1 MRFVVLAVLL
11 SGIVGCGD
19 TNIIVPTQPSSTST
33 INTVTNPPT
42 STPVAIQF
50 RVTGNATSVRIR
62 YSNERDGLIQT
73 VTTLPYFTTFTS
85 TSDAVFLSLEVTPL
99 VFSAS
104 TDNPFLAAQIF
115 VNGNLFREA
124 TSTSYFLNTI
134 AVDGTWRRN

>member
-1 MRFVVLAVLL
+1 MRSVLLAVLL
-11 SGIVGCGD
+11 SGVVGCGD

-50 RVTGNATSVRIR
+50 RVTGNASSVKVR
-62 YSNERDGLIQT
+62 YSNERDGLVQT